1 MSSER
6 SFDGDPY
13 DLVGATSSGDDEPVA
28 VVPFPVL
35 HRDAFYGL
43 PGKVV
48 DAVLPYTEAHPAALL
63 AQYLAE
69 FGAHVGPGAH
79 LKIANTPHP
88 ARLHVLIIGRSSDG
102 AKGTSAAVTNAL
114 FAAALEPS
122 RTTGTR
128 RGPLQVVDFNEPL
141 RRVSGLSSGEG
152 LIELVRD
159 GNGKN
164 PDDKDFDEGVH
175 DKRLLIVEE
184 EYTSVLAVMDRT
196 GNTLSKQL
204 REVWDGKRLQTLTRG
219 RPLVATGAHVVV
231 IGQCTPGEFKIKLK
245 EGQLLGGTIN
255 RSLLI
260 ASRRSSEQPHGGN
273 IPDEV
278 LAEYG
283 PAIAETIASGT
294 RNEEIQLT
302 TTASELWVAEYSRL
316 VRARSDGPVAQ
327 SLSRARPQVKRL
339 ALTYALADGAGTIDE
354 PHLRAALALWR
365 YVEDTAEWLFGAHID
380 TGETE
385 GLLKFIAEAGSTG
398 RTRTEISSGF
408 YARNKKAAELTV
420 VLGELMKD
428 GRIRQETDRSGSG
441 RPSVRYYTC

>member
-1 MSSER
+1 MD
-6 SFDGDPY
+6 F
-13 DLVGATSSGDDEPVA
+13 TSVQAEDDEPVS

-35 HRDAFYGL
+35 HRDAYYGL

-48 DAVLPYTEAHPAALL
+48 DAVLPHTEAHPAALL

-69 FGAHVGPGAH
+69 FGAHIGPGAH
-79 LKIANTPHP
+79 MKIANTRHP

-102 AKGTSAAVTNAL
+102 AKGTSGAVVNAL
-114 FAAALEPS
+114 FAAAEDGQGP
-122 RTTGTR
+122 TGLR
-128 RGPLQVVDFNEPL
+128 RGPLQVVQPREPL

-159 GNGKN
+159 GNGKL
-164 PDDKDFDEGVH
+164 PDDKDFDEGVS
-175 DKRLLIVEE
+175 DKRLLVIEE
-184 EYTSVLAVMDRT
+184 EYTSVLAVMDRQ

-219 RPLVATGAHVVV
+219 RPLVATNAHIVV
-231 IGQCTPGEFKIKLK
+231 IGQCTPGEFRIKLK

-273 IPDEV
+273 IPEEI

-283 PAIAETIASGT
+283 PAIAETISSGT
-294 RNEEIQLT
+294 RDAEIELT
-302 TTASELWVAEYSRL
+302 ADATALWTAEYGRL

-339 ALTYALADGAGTIDE
+339 ALTYALADGSEVIDE

-365 YVEDTAEWLFGAHID
+365 YVEDTAGWLFGAHVD

-385 GLLKFIAEAGSTG
+385 GLLTFIREAGATG
-398 RTRTEISSGF
+398 RTRTEISVGHYS
-408 YARNKKAAELTV
+408 RNKKSAEIAV
-420 VLGELMKD
+420 VLGELMRD
-428 GRIRQETDRSGSG
+428 GRIRQETEQSGPG
-441 RPSVRYYTC
+441 RPAARYFSC